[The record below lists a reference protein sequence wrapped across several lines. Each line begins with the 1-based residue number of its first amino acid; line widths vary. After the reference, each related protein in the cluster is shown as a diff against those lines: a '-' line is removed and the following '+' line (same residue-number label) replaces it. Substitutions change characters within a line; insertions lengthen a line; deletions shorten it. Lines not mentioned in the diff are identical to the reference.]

1 MDEKVKIILNTYLSD
16 IKSLYQEISKWIDN
30 KPLKMKEEEIVVHEK
45 APGKYKVQK
54 LIIFDDNDNKIAEL
68 VPVGA
73 WIIGAKGRID
83 LVGKL
88 DKVTIVD
95 LEKGGPTLATSIT
108 EGGKKEENKTKYL
121 YKVVDHEGWYWIED
135 TRLGR
140 IYALDQKLFFELL
153 AEVSDY
159 EV

>member
-1 MDEKVKIILNTYLSD
+1 MNEEIKKILNTYLSD

-30 KPLKMKEEEIVVHEK
+30 KSLKMQEEEIVVHEK

-54 LIIFDDNDNKIAEL
+54 LIILDDNDNRIAEL
-68 VPVGA
+68 VPIGA

-95 LEKGGPTLATSIT
+95 LEKGGPTLTTSIT
-108 EGGKKEENKTKYL
+108 EGRKKEEKKTRYL

-140 IYALDQKLFFELL
+140 LYALDQKLFFELL